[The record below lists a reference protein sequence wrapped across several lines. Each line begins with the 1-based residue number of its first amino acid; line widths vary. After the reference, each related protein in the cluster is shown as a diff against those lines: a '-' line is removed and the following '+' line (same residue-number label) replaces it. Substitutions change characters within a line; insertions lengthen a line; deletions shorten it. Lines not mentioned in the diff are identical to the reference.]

1 MAVLK
6 DLIVHGA
13 SRFVNVAQFNSL
25 GADKISAE
33 EGIFNKLIATN
44 LSATEASITNLTAT
58 NAKVMG
64 LLDVKGELH
73 TNKWT
78 NSNISNIGGS
88 FYISPTV
95 NTTIVSG
102 NTPMSVT
109 ITGTANN
116 RSFQVSGGNF
126 TTDAVKIY
134 ENGSTHSVY
143 ATGTTAGWPVGSH
156 VMVTGNIRLTSTGVD
171 YPLGTLTG
179 YLTAYLSQGGFTVG
193 GINSPALETI
203 ITELGTSNLKSYDIS
218 ISMFEIGP
226 RGSNTLK
233 PVGIMMTSYGVD
245 KSTYIDIYGG
255 VNTKTTDSA
264 TGFTIPN
271 VRIGYL
277 GGLPVYTDSNNN
289 SHQPVGWGIYTDN
302 GYFKGVVVA
311 DSGLVGNFT
320 IAEDLHSGTTGIG
333 IDANV
338 YVSPGTEAPEGIT
351 IAGSPE
357 QLTWA
362 FTAGQNFGVTTTGAL
377 YATDASISGLI
388 KATDGLQVFD
398 GTSGQTL
405 TEITADG
412 LDVYGNIEPYSQDG
426 ALFADHWGKI
436 AHFGQSVQ
444 IGGEDAIHTTIDS
457 DAISFLGD
465 NILFGQIK
473 FGKLINP
480 NQVDIYKWNWSNYQ
494 VNNDSY
500 NISISNSTSNPIIEF
515 QFTFRAPATVAQVT
529 HEDDSISIEV
539 LEWQN
544 YTEIFRCPSSVDFSH
559 TFNRSKNGYDLY
571 DFTLEAVGEAVPSR
585 IGWTYTITDNMYGV
599 YTIGTTDFQNF
610 QTQITCTYDTAV
622 SGPHYHFG
630 SDVQAIGRYS
640 FAMGN
645 NTIAKKACQLA
656 MGKYNIPS
664 DDALLVIGNGTSDSN
679 RSNLMEVGDN
689 SIIIGSTSEKYLLIN
704 DAGVNLRKGD
714 KTIASF
720 GDDICIGNVNDFH
733 VQVTDQRLS
742 FYDGANEVAYV
753 SDDQLYITKSVVLQQ
768 MEVGTPLVNDQFGKW
783 SWKVRQNANGKNN
796 LQLKWLG

>member
-13 SRFVNVAQFNSL
+13 SRFINIAQFNSL
-25 GADKISAE
+25 SADKISAE

-44 LSATEASITNLTAT
+44 LSATEASITDLTAT

-95 NTTIVSG
+95 STTITSG

-109 ITGTANN
+109 ITGTAKD

-134 ENGSTHSVY
+134 ENDTTHSVY
-143 ATGTTAGWPVGSH
+143 ATGTTPGWPVGSH

-193 GINSPALETI
+193 GISSPALETI

-277 GGLPVYTDSNNN
+277 GGLPAYTDSNNN

-357 QLTWA
+357 ELTWA
-362 FTAGQNFGVTTTGAL
+362 FAAGQNFGVTTTGAL

-398 GTSGQTL
+398 GTSGQAL
-405 TEITADG
+405 AEIIADG
-412 LDVYGNIEPYSQDG
+412 LDIYGNITPYYRGG
-426 ALFADHWGKI
+426 AQTADHWGKV

-444 IGGEDAIHTTIDS
+444 IGGDDAVHTIINN

-465 NILFGQIK
+465 DLPFGQID
-473 FGKLINP
+473 FGEKIN
-480 NQVDIYKWNWSNYQ
+480 NAVDIFKWNWSNYA
-494 VNNDSY
+494 VDEDSY
-500 NISISNSTSNPIIEF
+500 NFIITNFNNIPIIEV
-515 QFTFRAPATVAQVT
+515 QFTFRAPATVALVT
-529 HEDDSISIEV
+529 HGDSVSLEV
-539 LEWQN
+539 LKWQD
-544 YTEIFRCPSSVDFSH
+544 YVEIFSLSSTNVSH
-559 TFNRSKNGYDLY
+559 TFSASKDGNDLY
-571 DFTLEAVGEAVPSR
+571 NFTLDAVSTANESR
-585 IGWTYTITDNMYGV
+585 INWSFTVTDNMYGT
-599 YTIGTTDFQNF
+599 YESNKTNFENF
-610 QTQITCTYDTAV
+610 QTQITCTYDQINY
-622 SGPHYHFG
+622 GPHYNFG
-630 SDVQAIGRYS
+630 LNAQAIGTYA
-640 FAMGN
+640 FATGN

-656 MGKYNIPS
+656 IGRYNIPS
-664 DDALLVIGNGTSDSN
+664 DDALLVVGNGTGNNN

-689 SIIIGSTSEKYLLIN
+689 SIIIGSTNEKHLLIN

-714 KTIASF
+714 KTVASF

-783 SWKVRQNANGKNN
+783 GWKVRQNVNGKNN